1 MVFLEDGQLSDF
13 YDVVPPS
20 MVLFLLCLNLTF
32 MIINGF
38 SISYTWTYFLITWY
52 FKGFLLNPIGRWWR
66 IGRGEGKG
74 FENDCDWYEYYALA
88 KKLEDVETL
97 KLKEN
102 EILERRLRE
111 ERRIENMT
119 GRPVRRPVI
128 VRTRQGQVVPPL
140 PNDPNESTEN

>member
-1 MVFLEDGQLSDF
+1 MQ
-13 YDVVPPS
+13 
-20 MVLFLLCLNLTF
+20 
-32 MIINGF
+32 
-38 SISYTWTYFLITWY
+38 
-52 FKGFLLNPIGRWWR
+52 
-66 IGRGEGKG
+66 
-74 FENDCDWYEYYALA
+74 YYALA

-102 EILERRLRE
+102 EIIERRLRE